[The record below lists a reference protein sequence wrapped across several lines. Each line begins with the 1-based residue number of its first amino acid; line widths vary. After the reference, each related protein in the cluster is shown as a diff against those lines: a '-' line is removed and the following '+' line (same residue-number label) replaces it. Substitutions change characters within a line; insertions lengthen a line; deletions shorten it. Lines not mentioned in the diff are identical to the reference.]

1 MAHPEQ
7 PLLLL
12 LLQALIVL
20 RLASVAQLLSLKTK
34 QWPYPLAKASPARSG
49 SPSLCL
55 DGFELQLILSSPV
68 TAALDLAKSHSLL
81 VTVPIERSLA
91 APIMANEHRYISPVR
106 SHIAAR
112 AN

>member
-1 MAHPEQ
+1 VAHPEQ

-81 VTVPIERSLA
+81 VTVPSLA

-106 SHIAAR
+106 SHIAAS
-112 AN
+112 